1 MRHAKFIRLI
11 SLVWAILYNTVY
23 FSFGYKL
30 WEIIKQFQQNAM
42 AEEKAT
48 YVEIF
53 VAMTIVYN
61 LILHLTIIPINLT
74 IIVKEFSMEFY

>member
-1 MRHAKFIRLI
+1 
-11 SLVWAILYNTVY
+11 
-23 FSFGYKL
+23 
-30 WEIIKQFQQNAM
+30 M

-61 LILHLTIIPINLT
+61 LILHLTIIPIKLT
-74 IIVKEFSMEFY
+74 IIVKEFSMEFYQYLGK